1 MAKGSTMS
9 RFMGR
14 ATRTVIPNSWQHSID
29 WRKQIK
35 LNGKE
40 IEKQV
45 KKKERTVG
53 KKLTF
58 EKTED
63 VLIQN
68 LKTRKW
74 DTKSTIMEVRVS
86 DDGTVFNYDVM
97 KGDLLTTRH
106 LSLIHI

>member
-1 MAKGSTMS
+1 MNVHVLDDGE
-9 RFMGR
+9 
-14 ATRTVIPNSWQHSID
+14 NDQ
-29 WRKQIK
+29 
-35 LNGKE
+35 KE

-63 VLIQN
+63 ILIQN
-68 LKTRKW
+68 IKTRKW

-86 DDGTVFNYDVM
+86 DD
-97 KGDLLTTRH
+97 
-106 LSLIHI
+106 